1 MMLEQRDSHTGCGA
15 MRTSGDHSRGEMG
28 TRGVGAEC
36 TGGDHSRSEMGTK
49 VLLDATALGKRQA
62 QVVCSSADPLS
73 AGRGVVDRLP
83 AHATNV
89 NRSMRTQCKAFCSLP
104 AKLELKGPAEVH
116 MRTGDIHNIFLLRS
130 D

>member
-1 MMLEQRDSHTGCGA
+1 
-15 MRTSGDHSRGEMG
+15 
-28 TRGVGAEC
+28 
-36 TGGDHSRSEMGTK
+36 MGTK

-62 QVVCSSADPLS
+62 QVVCSICYQRE
-73 AGRGVVDRLP
+73 RGVVDRLP

-116 MRTGDIHNIFLLRS
+116 MRTGDIHTRKSWCPMQALYKLRLS
-130 D
+130 N